1 MKTLRESELCLLPW
15 SDAHTPQTVVWL
27 NDPAIQRD
35 FGLVFPVTV
44 EKHDSW
50 RHQQTRMLA
59 WAIELDAV
67 HVGNLLV
74 FVNDRHKSGYLQI
87 YIGDPAMQGLGL
99 GKRAMKLVLDHAF
112 STLLLHRIWL
122 HTLPSN
128 ERAAKLYAS
137 LGFKQEGSEREAILS
152 RGHVFTDQFR
162 WSLLSHEWD
171 SCRV

>member
-1 MKTLRESELCLLPW
+1 M
-15 SDAHTPQTVVWL
+15 
-27 NDPAIQRD
+27 
-35 FGLVFPVTV
+35 VFPVTI

-50 RHQQTRMLA
+50 RRQQTGMLA
-59 WAIELDAV
+59 WAIELDTV

-74 FVNDRHKSGYLQI
+74 YVNDRHKSGYLQI
-87 YIGDPAMQGLGL
+87 YVGNSAMQGMGL

-112 STLLLHRIWL
+112 STLSLHRIWL

-137 LGFKQEGSEREAILS
+137 LGFKQEGSEREAILN
-152 RGHVFTDQFR
+152 REHVFTDQLR